1 MTWCV
6 ARGDLACY
14 VSYRGLISLLRP
26 NPPSSTQRL
35 SWSSSS
41 IWRGWHG
48 RALTWR
54 HTLAGCMQLRLGT
67 PLSFFSEPVSQNCS
81 LLWSRCLA
89 VREALSVARHTL
101 EGSSFPG
108 WGCGAAAV
116 SSSHLM
122 CSRGTLGTI
131 TTSIKRS
138 WTFSFLRLTPARP
151 LHLTSCLKRCTAYSR
166 CVAGDAG
173 QLGLGELFEN
183 WRTWEQCFP
192 ERGFPARFVD
202 PLPSSN

>member
-1 MTWCV
+1 M
-6 ARGDLACY
+6 
-14 VSYRGLISLLRP
+14 SYRGLIPLLRP
-26 NPPSSTQRL
+26 RPTSSMQRL

-67 PLSFFSEPVSQNCS
+67 PLSFFSEPVSRNGS

-89 VREALSVARHTL
+89 VRETLSVVRHTL

-108 WGCGAAAV
+108 CGCGAAAV
-116 SSSHLM
+116 SSSHLT

-131 TTSIKRS
+131 TNITSIKRS

-151 LHLTSCLKRCTAYSR
+151 LHLASCLKRCAAYSSA
-166 CVAGDAG
+166 V
-173 QLGLGELFEN
+173 
-183 WRTWEQCFP
+183 
-192 ERGFPARFVD
+192 
-202 PLPSSN
+202 